1 MQKTT
6 KKGLSAM
13 FFLTALALLAAC
25 SGSATGGATPPAG
38 TAPEGEFT
46 IRDAVLERFLG
57 YVAIDTQSDYDAESV
72 PSTAKQLDFA
82 KLLVEE
88 CEAIGLAEVKMDEF
102 GIVTATLPA
111 NTDRDA
117 PVLGLLAHM
126 DTSPDFSG
134 TGVVPQ
140 VFENYDG
147 NDLALSNSV
156 SLTVAMFPELKDY
169 IGQTII
175 AASGD
180 TVLGAD
186 DKAGIAIILTAMEY
200 FVRHPEIEHG
210 KIRIAITVD
219 EETGTGIEHFDVES
233 FGADFG
239 FTIDGGPIGELE
251 YENFNAA
258 YANFNITGLSTHPG
272 SAKGVMKNAILVAA
286 EIIEAFPADER
297 PSTTEGHEGFYHVD
311 RITGD
316 VSAVSMH
323 LLIRD
328 HDDGLFESRKAFVA
342 GLADVFNEKYG
353 AGTVAVEIVDTYYN
367 MLKMIPPDV
376 VEFAKAAYIEAGVEP
391 LIVPVRGG
399 TDGARLSYMGLPCP
413 NVFAG
418 GHNFHGPHEFIPL
431 ESMEKSVEVV
441 VNMGKLP

>member
-1 MQKTT
+1 V
-6 KKGLSAM
+6 
-13 FFLTALALLAAC
+13 
-25 SGSATGGATPPAG
+25 
-38 TAPEGEFT
+38 
-46 IRDAVLERFLG
+46 D
-57 YVAIDTQSDYDAESV
+57 
-72 PSTAKQLDFA
+72 
-82 KLLVEE
+82 
-88 CEAIGLAEVKMDEF
+88 
-102 GIVTATLPA
+102 
-111 NTDRDA
+111 
-117 PVLGLLAHM
+117 
-126 DTSPDFSG
+126 
-134 TGVVPQ
+134 
-140 VFENYDG
+140 
-147 NDLALSNSV
+147 
-156 SLTVAMFPELKDY
+156 MFPELKNY

-175 AASGD
+175 TASGD
-180 TVLGAD
+180 TLLGAD
-186 DKAGIAIILTAMEY
+186 DKAGIAVILTAMEY
-200 FVRHPEIEHG
+200 FIRHPEIERG

-219 EETGTGIEHFDVES
+219 EETGSGIEHFDVES

-272 SAKGVMKNAILVAA
+272 SAKGVMKNAVLVAA
-286 EIIEAFPADER
+286 DIIEAFPADER
-297 PSTTEGHEGFYHVD
+297 PSTTEDREGFYHVD
-311 RITGD
+311 SITGD
-316 VSAVSMH
+316 VSAASMY

-367 MLKMIPPDV
+367 MLKMIPPDL
-376 VEFAKAAYIEAGVEP
+376 VEFAKVAYIEAGLEP

-418 GHNFHGPHEFIPL
+418 GHNFHGPHEFVPL